1 MPLPLTITCFLV
13 VISLDC
19 KRLFFQLYFK
29 LVFLIEANVIS
40 KTPIQ
45 SIFPSKR
52 LYFSICFTLL
62 WTVYC
67 KSIFRRSATSYTY
80 KKIEKKQTTA
90 YIGNLC
96 IFLSAQNYCPR
107 KKMLNTLVYKQSLQF
122 YTGKKYIHNSWN
134 IFKRPE

>member
-1 MPLPLTITCFLV
+1 MPPSLTITCFLV
-13 VISLDC
+13 MISHDC
-19 KRLFFQLYFK
+19 KRFFLLYFK
-29 LVFLIEANVIS
+29 LVLLIEANVIY

-45 SIFPSKR
+45 SIFPFKC
-52 LYFSICFTLL
+52 LYFGICFTLL

-67 KSIFRRSATSYTY
+67 KSILRRSATSYTY
-80 KKIEKKQTTA
+80 KKIVKRKQTTA

-107 KKMLNTLVYKQSLQF
+107 KKMLNILVYKQSLQF

-134 IFKRPE
+134 ICTRPE